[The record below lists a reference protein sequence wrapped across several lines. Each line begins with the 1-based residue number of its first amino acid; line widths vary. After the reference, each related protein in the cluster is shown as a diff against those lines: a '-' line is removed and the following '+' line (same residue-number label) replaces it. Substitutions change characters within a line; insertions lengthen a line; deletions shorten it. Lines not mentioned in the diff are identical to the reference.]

1 MPPRPAVFA
10 VGRELQPDLLLP
22 ADDVL
27 DLAILDLAQRAGGNL
42 AALAFGAGLFERRG
56 TQQAADVIGAV
67 GRPGS
72 AHGLFLRTRG
82 HCSGV
87 RRASDLP
94 ATPRSVSSN
103 WRSAASAGLGP

>member
-10 VGRELQPDLLLP
+10 VGRELQPDLLLL
-22 ADDVL
+22 ADDV
-27 DLAILDLAQRAGGNL
+27 LDLAQRAGGNL